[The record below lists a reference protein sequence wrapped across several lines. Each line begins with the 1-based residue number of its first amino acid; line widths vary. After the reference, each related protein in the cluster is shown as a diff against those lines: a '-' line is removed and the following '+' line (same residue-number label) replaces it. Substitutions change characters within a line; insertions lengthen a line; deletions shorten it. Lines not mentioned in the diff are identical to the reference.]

1 MAMNYKKGKSDG
13 HLTSIPGIYPA
24 TLAVSQSGTR
34 SANSF
39 CSSYKPPILEDAMNI
54 VHRSIT
60 ITSVACIAAL
70 LGACSES
77 APPEVAAE
85 AAADPDLVIAESFID
100 AFYSFEPDRLAPIM
114 AAAPETAPRLLYY
127 QGSAKGGNYE
137 VLLRTPCARDEEWIV
152 SCPVK
157 VKDDRVQALGTG
169 FDVTDTFHLTFDDGV
184 LVKVTTSSNDQ
195 DIYREAAVWVRENMP
210 EVMEGPCKDRG
221 TMEGTPVECSR
232 AMTAG
237 YKAFVASPDFPG
249 VPPLPEEA
257 Q

>member
-1 MAMNYKKGKSDG
+1 MAKNWKKSKGDG
-13 HLTSIPGIYPA
+13 HLTTISGIYPA
-24 TLAVSQSGTR
+24 TLAARQSGTR
-34 SANSF
+34 SGNSF
-39 CSSYKPPILEDAMNI
+39 CSSYTLPILGDAMNI

-60 ITSVACIAAL
+60 ITSVACLAAW
-70 LGACSES
+70 LGACSAS
-77 APPEVAAE
+77 APPEVATE

-114 AAAPETAPRLLYY
+114 AAAAETAPRLLYY

-137 VLLRTPCARDEEWIV
+137 VLLRTPCARDEEGIV
-152 SCPVK
+152 NCPVK

-169 FDVTDTFHLTFDDGV
+169 FDVTDTFHLSFDDGV

-210 EVMEGPCKDRG
+210 EVMEGPCKNRG

-249 VPPLPEEA
+249 ATQGHP
-257 Q
+257 

>member
-1 MAMNYKKGKSDG
+1 MKILRRSVVIPS
-13 HLTSIPGIYPA
+13 LTC
-24 TLAVSQSGTR
+24 LAASLIG
-34 SANSF
+34 
-39 CSSYKPPILEDAMNI
+39 CSTD
-54 VHRSIT
+54 
-60 ITSVACIAAL
+60 
-70 LGACSES
+70 
-77 APPEVAAE
+77 APPESTTAPVKE
-85 AAADPDLVIAESFID
+85 TADPAATPVSDPELVIAESFID
-100 AFYSFEPDRLAPIM
+100 AFYSFDPERLAPIM
-114 AAAPETAPRLLYY
+114 ASAPETAPRLLYY

-137 VLLRTPCARDEEWIV
+137 VLLRTPCARDAEGIV
-152 SCPVK
+152 NCPVK

-169 FDVTDTFHLTFDDGV
+169 FDVTDTFHLSFEEGV

-210 EVMEGPCKDRG
+210 EVMAGPCANRN
-221 TMEGTPVECSR
+221 TPEGTPVECSR

>member
-1 MAMNYKKGKSDG
+1 MSFT
-13 HLTSIPGIYPA
+13 LTLFIPYARRKTVNNIY
-24 TLAVSQSGTR
+24 
-34 SANSF
+34 
-39 CSSYKPPILEDAMNI
+39 
-54 VHRSIT
+54 RSIK
-60 ITSVACIAAL
+60 ITSVACLTAW
-70 LGACSES
+70 LGASS
-77 APPEVAAE
+77 ANAQPEVGVETAP
-85 AAADPDLVIAESFID
+85 DPDLVIAESFID
-100 AFYSFEPDRLAPIM
+100 AFYSFDPDRLAPIM

-137 VLLRTPCARDEEWIV
+137 VLLRTPCARDEEGIV
-152 SCPVK
+152 NCPVK

-169 FDVTDTFHLTFDDGV
+169 FDVTDTFHLTFENSV

-210 EVMEGPCKDRG
+210 EVIEGPCKNRG

>member
-1 MAMNYKKGKSDG
+1 MKILRRSVVIPS
-13 HLTSIPGIYPA
+13 LTC
-24 TLAVSQSGTR
+24 LAASLIG
-34 SANSF
+34 
-39 CSSYKPPILEDAMNI
+39 CSTD
-54 VHRSIT
+54 
-60 ITSVACIAAL
+60 
-70 LGACSES
+70 
-77 APPEVAAE
+77 APPESTTAPVKE
-85 AAADPDLVIAESFID
+85 TADPAATPASDPELVIAESFID
-100 AFYSFEPDRLAPIM
+100 AFYSFDPERLAPIM
-114 AAAPETAPRLLYY
+114 ASAPETAPRLLYY

-137 VLLRTPCARDEEWIV
+137 VLLRTPCARDAEGIV
-152 SCPVK
+152 NCPVK

-169 FDVTDTFHLTFDDGV
+169 FDVTDTFHLSFEEGV

-210 EVMEGPCKDRG
+210 EVMAGPCANRN
-221 TMEGTPVECSR
+221 TPEGTPVECSR

>member
-1 MAMNYKKGKSDG
+1 MNP
-13 HLTSIPGIYPA
+13 L
-24 TLAVSQSGTR
+24 R
-34 SANSF
+34 
-39 CSSYKPPILEDAMNI
+39 
-54 VHRSIT
+54 RSIT
-60 ITSVACIAAL
+60 ASSLILLAAS
-70 LGACSES
+70 LGACSDGT
-77 APPEVAAE
+77 PAE
-85 AAADPDLVIAESFID
+85 APAEAMSTEPAEETAMPETDPELEIAESFID
-100 AFYSFEPDRLAPIM
+100 AFYSFDPDRLAPIM
-114 AAAPETAPRLLYY
+114 ASAPETAPRLLYY

-137 VLLRTPCARDEEWIV
+137 VLLRTPCARDEEGIV
-152 SCPVK
+152 NCPVK

-169 FDVTDTFHLTFDDGV
+169 FDVTDTFHLTFEDGE

-210 EVMEGPCKDRG
+210 EVMEGPCKNRG

>member
-1 MAMNYKKGKSDG
+1 
-13 HLTSIPGIYPA
+13 
-24 TLAVSQSGTR
+24 
-34 SANSF
+34 
-39 CSSYKPPILEDAMNI
+39 MNI
-54 VHRSIT
+54 IHRTIT
-60 ITSVACIAAL
+60 ITSLACLA
-70 LGACSES
+70 ACSES
-77 APPEVAAE
+77 APPEAAADDAIITATVEAPAIAEVAAE
-85 AAADPDLVIAESFID
+85 VADPDLVIAESFID
-100 AFYSFEPDRLAPIM
+100 AFYSFEADRLAPIM
-114 AAAPETAPRLLYY
+114 AAAQETAPRLLYY

-137 VLLRTPCARDEEWIV
+137 VLLRTPCARDEEGIV
-152 SCPVK
+152 NCPVK

-184 LVKVTTSSNDQ
+184 LIKVTTSSNDQ
-195 DIYREAAVWVRENMP
+195 DIYRQAAVWVRENMP
-210 EVMEGPCKDRG
+210 EVMEGPCKNRG

>member
-1 MAMNYKKGKSDG
+1 
-13 HLTSIPGIYPA
+13 
-24 TLAVSQSGTR
+24 
-34 SANSF
+34 
-39 CSSYKPPILEDAMNI
+39 MNI
-54 VHRSIT
+54 FYRSIT
-60 ITSVACIAAL
+60 FASMACLVAL

-77 APPEVAAE
+77 ATSENGAE
-85 AAADPDLVIAESFID
+85 TAADPELEIAESFID

-137 VLLRTPCARDEEWIV
+137 VLLRTPCSRDEEGIIN
-152 SCPVK
+152 CPVK
-157 VKDDRVQALGTG
+157 VRDDRVQALGTG
-169 FDVTDTFHLTFDDGV
+169 FDVTDTFHLTFEDGV

-195 DIYREAAVWVRENMP
+195 DIYRQAAVWVRENMP
-210 EVMEGPCKDRG
+210 EVMEGPCKNRG
-221 TMEGTPVECSR
+221 TLEGTPVECSR

-249 VPPLPEEA
+249 VPPLPEDA